1 MLVKQS
7 TSVYYGRIGH
17 GRIGYTRIVQ
27 ERNCP
32 SKMLVNNQEPWAIKT
47 YFLYQISSLNFR
59 IRYLTTLKKKFTYIF
74 IFFFPKN
81 VRLRRKKKKKKKRY
95 DNNAKQED
103 MASNKMLEV
112 IAFCYEVI
120 VGTGPSLPSHLFS
133 WPLSMNRLVFPH
145 FTRGSCLLLEQ
156 QKSIWL
162 VIWQALK
169 SISLNTYLINVKT
182 KKNKPSP

>member
-1 MLVKQS
+1 MLVRQS
-7 TSVYYGRIGH
+7 TSVYYGRKGH
-17 GRIGYTRIVQ
+17 GRIEYTRIVQ
-27 ERNCP
+27 ERNCS
-32 SKMLVNNQEPWAIKT
+32 SKMLVNNQQPWAIKT

-59 IRYLTTLKKKFTYIF
+59 IRDLTTLKNVYIYLYLL
-74 IFFFPKN
+74 FPQKC
-81 VRLRRKKKKKKKRY
+81 KTQKEKKKRY

-112 IAFCYEVI
+112 IAFCHEVI
-120 VGTGPSLPSHLFS
+120 VGIGPLLPSHLFS

-145 FTRGSCLLLEQ
+145 FTRGPCLLLEQ

-169 SISLNTYLINVKT
+169 SISLNT
-182 KKNKPSP
+182 